1 MKHISALIA
10 AILITLTAAAQRPSP
25 VKGIFPEGTVFH
37 ENIPYAQDT
46 VQKHLLDIYL
56 PKNAK
61 PNLPLV
67 VWVHGGAWMMNDKY
81 ADMGYMRQTV
91 KGFLENGYAFASI
104 DYRHTTT
111 KPFPAQAQDCNQ
123 ALQWLYDHA
132 AQYGFNKQKIAL
144 VGFSAGGHLASLI
157 ALAANNNVKDFYV
170 DEKPAT
176 YKLSAVV
183 DFYGPADLIAMA
195 SDTLKNTK
203 TEPMT
208 ILLGAAVVDRPDLA
222 KHASPVTYIDKN
234 DPPFLIIHGEKDDA
248 VPNTQSRMLNSWL
261 RLSGVPSSVIIVP
274 GAPHYGEMFDSE
286 ILRKEIFTFLAARLK

>member
-1 MKHISALIA
+1 MKGPS
-10 AILITLTAAAQRPSP
+10 ILFFSVLLTLSTVAQRSSP
-25 VKGIFPEGTVFH
+25 VKTLFPEGTVFH
-37 ENIPYAQDT
+37 ENIPYANDT
-46 VQKHLLDIYL
+46 VKQHLLDIYL

-61 PNLPLV
+61 PNLPLI
-67 VWVHGGAWMMNDKY
+67 VWVHGGAWMLNDKY
-81 ADMGYMRQTV
+81 ADMGYMKHTV

-104 DYRHTTT
+104 DYRYTTV

-157 ALAANNNVKDFYV
+157 ALSANNNVKDFYV
-170 DEKPAT
+170 HGKPAT
-176 YKLSAVV
+176 FQISAVV

-195 SDTLKNTK
+195 SDTSKNTK
-203 TEPMT
+203 SEPMT

-222 KHASPVTYIDKN
+222 KRASPVTYIDKK
-234 DPPFLIIHGEKDDA
+234 DPPFLIIHGEKDEA
-248 VPNTQSRMLNSWL
+248 VPNTQSRMLHSWL
-261 RLSGVPSSVIIVP
+261 NLSGVSSKVIVVP

-286 ILRKEIFTFLAARLK
+286 ILRKEIFSFLAAILK